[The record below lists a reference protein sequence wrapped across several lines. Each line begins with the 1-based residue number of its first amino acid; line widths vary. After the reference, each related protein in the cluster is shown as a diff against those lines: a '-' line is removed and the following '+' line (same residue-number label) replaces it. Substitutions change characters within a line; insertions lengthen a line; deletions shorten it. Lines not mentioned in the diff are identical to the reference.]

1 MMKRKRFKVI
11 ASVILGL
18 ITVFAVGALT
28 GCGGGAQRSKVSV
41 MMENSVG
48 DKWIFTP
55 GIQELSVEYEYTGTP
70 IRFYINKL
78 CVLNSERAEPDWI
91 WVDQIQ
97 DYEFYRNVSYTPL
110 NGVESNAKSGA
121 VCERGEYLIRY
132 DFHGPEFYYDR
143 TFVLRV
149 TIK

>member
-1 MMKRKRFKVI
+1 MYLLCFYSNGKKDKSQYTKLIKFQNKKEKKYDVTIKVKNNFG
-11 ASVILGL
+11 S
-18 ITVFAVGALT
+18 
-28 GCGGGAQRSKVSV
+28 
-41 MMENSVG
+41 E
-48 DKWIFTP
+48 WIFTP
-55 GIQELSVEYEYTGTP
+55 DIQELSVEYEYTGTP